1 MEFCAH
7 ARAIAKREWSA
18 YFHSPVAYV
27 FIVIFLAL
35 AGFFTFSV
43 GGFYEAGRPTCAAS
57 SSGIP
62 GCT

>member
-43 GGFYEAGRPTCAAS
+43 GGFY
-57 SSGIP
+57 
-62 GCT
+62 